1 MPARERSL
9 SPCSNKISSFFPDIP
24 VGEDCF
30 EGHSQEK
37 LAHIVCDYIRLQDE
51 RAVAKST
58 SKTMP
63 RILGIEGCWGS
74 GKSNVDA
81 VSIIIH

>member
-1 MPARERSL
+1 MYQVTTKYPRF
-9 SPCSNKISSFFPDIP
+9 IPDIP

-37 LAHIVCDYIRLQDE
+37 LALSVCDYIKLQDE
-51 RAVAKST
+51 GDVANVT
-58 SKTMP
+58 SKTQDNTIMP
-63 RILGIEGCWGS
+63 RTLGVEGCWGS

>member
-1 MPARERSL
+1 MNQNTTKFPRF
-9 SPCSNKISSFFPDIP
+9 IPDIP

-63 RILGIEGCWGS
+63 RILGVEGSWGS